1 MFAAQNVLRNTVE
14 YILKTNRVQ
23 YITLLRILAA
33 MSLLAQLAMQLAVRI
48 VSSGHHGGVTF
59 YTAYAKP
66 LE

>member
-1 MFAAQNVLRNTVE
+1 
-14 YILKTNRVQ
+14 
-23 YITLLRILAA
+23 

-66 LE
+66 LEWDGQVATWLAC